1 MRISIGGTRKLYS
14 NKDIMFERILKKE
27 TRFFQ
32 QMESRCR
39 WKNKGKKILLWPSSL
54 SSPVNAPRQCARI
67 RLLSKR
73 NAFIP
78 IFFVSKTCRRLFVA
92 GYTYTRAKY
101 VEPSRLQLFLFP
113 LTLPYY
119 FATYISCYVFISN
132 NFDVEIYRIIVF
144 IIFQINIPPRS
155 NDSFEKRFDA
165 SCAVMSITQRE
176 EIGGTICVHA

>member
-101 VEPSRLQLFLFP
+101 VSITELFLFP

-132 NFDVEIYRIIVF
+132 NFDIEIYRIIVF

-165 SCAVMSITQRE
+165 SSAVMSITQRE